1 MTCPNGKWTQ
11 RICFDEET
19 FKPNL
24 GDINLYLL
32 YMALC
37 FRGFFANT
45 PQSQNLS
52 SKMFKVFA
60 LDASA
65 IWWRCVVACSMHV
78 LSSIS
83 MYFYTVSLSCYMHIR
98 SSSWHLSDHGWA
110 DVTSM
115 DLAVCQCLPI
125 GTCRILLHHSRRP
138 FLNSP
143 PYAALIHFMQ
153 FMHLYNEY
161 SPQILYPHRLILY
174 SVHLCPFGFGVYRKF
189 RIWTSAPRPMGWRDF
204 QCRSRFLQDM
214 SVNLTS
220 SIMLGRCRLH

>member
-1 MTCPNGKWTQ
+1 
-11 RICFDEET
+11 
-19 FKPNL
+19 
-24 GDINLYLL
+24 
-32 YMALC
+32 MALC

-65 IWWRCVVACSMHV
+65 IWWRSVLACSMHV

-83 MYFYTVSLSCYMHIR
+83 MLFYTVSLSRYMHR

-110 DVTSM
+110 VTSM

-125 GTCRILLHHSRRP
+125 GTCRILHHSRRP

-153 FMHLYNEY
+153 FMHLYTF
-161 SPQILYPHRLILY
+161 ILY

-189 RIWTSAPRPMGWRDF
+189 PGIWTSAPRLANGMERFPVPHLVDF
-204 QCRSRFLQDM
+204 CRICQ
-214 SVNLTS
+214 
-220 SIMLGRCRLH
+220 SILLAVSCWGGVDYQRQKKLKM

>member
-1 MTCPNGKWTQ
+1 
-11 RICFDEET
+11 
-19 FKPNL
+19 
-24 GDINLYLL
+24 
-32 YMALC
+32 MALC

-83 MYFYTVSLSCYMHIR
+83 MFFYTVSLSCYMHR

-110 DVTSM
+110 VTSM

-125 GTCRILLHHSRRP
+125 GTCRILHHSRRP

-153 FMHLYNEY
+153 FMHLYTVFRTPLSFRFWSLQKVSWDLDVCSTANGMERFPVPHLVDFCRICQ
-161 SPQILYPHRLILY
+161 SILLAV
-174 SVHLCPFGFGVYRKF
+174 SCWGGVDYQRQKKLK
-189 RIWTSAPRPMGWRDF
+189 M
-204 QCRSRFLQDM
+204 
-214 SVNLTS
+214 
-220 SIMLGRCRLH
+220 